1 MSDEEEPAPTAP
13 GSEIGNDN
21 VASDAEQ
28 ASLAHKPERR
38 ETGLTKCDD
47 EYTVSKQREAL
58 SAKANKVKF
67 SGLRAGETPAWRGWW
82 TWINHKTTFPILYEG
97 FLFVMAHLMLSAQ
110 IERVFSAASLV
121 SPSNRSSMDA
131 CYFQAQL
138 CTLVNFLHLVHPEDI
153 CLLNPC
159 QPKK

>member
-1 MSDEEEPAPTAP
+1 MEHSDSVSNEEEPAPTAP

-38 ETGLTKCDD
+38 ETGLTKCDI

-67 SGLRAGETPAWRGWW
+67 FWTACRGD
-82 TWINHKTTFPILYEG
+82 
-97 FLFVMAHLMLSAQ
+97 A
-110 IERVFSAASLV
+110 LV
-121 SPSNRSSMDA
+121 DLDQSQDHISH
-131 CYFQAQL
+131 
-138 CTLVNFLHLVHPEDI
+138 TL
-153 CLLNPC
+153 
-159 QPKK
+159 